1 MLSTLRGQKQFVGGR
16 MKQTAEEAI
25 EQLLKS
31 KSLNALRGDSDE
43 FSFGRIAFGIPALD
57 TLTGGGIPKK
67 RMTLMYGPTN
77 VGKSY
82 LASQVVANVQAE
94 GGIAAWIDTELSWD
108 SGWNERCG
116 VDTTKVIVSQPTN
129 GEEAMDTA
137 RELMQA
143 GVDVIVL
150 DSVAGLVPTAVN
162 NEDFSY
168 SPIAWQARFVNSS
181 LPKLLPNLKHG
192 SAFIAIN
199 QVRSSM
205 GPVALDNMPGGLAQ
219 SFFAHFLLQVRR
231 NGWIKDGNNNVG
243 FDMEIR
249 LRKSKV
255 GGENWRS
262 AVVPFR
268 VDGGIDVMESFIR
281 EGIDRKLI
289 KQSGP
294 WYEYRNEKVMG
305 MNGVKKFFTE
315 NPQEFLSLQN
325 ELTA

>member
-1 MLSTLRGQKQFVGGR
+1 MEKTN
-16 MKQTAEEAI
+16 EEAI
-25 EQLLKS
+25 ETLLKS
-31 KSLNALRGDSDE
+31 KNLNLMRGDSDD

-231 NGWIKDGNNNVG
+231 NGWIKDGNNSVG